1 MKRRRLNENVSNGSV
16 NHSTQTINNYLDFAI
31 RYQGDLGD
39 TDYWKNKGFEEFVSF
54 IDEKLINLCLSS
66 RV

>member
-1 MKRRRLNENVSNGSV
+1 M
-16 NHSTQTINNYLDFAI
+16 INNYLDFAI